1 MRRTLTT
8 LALLLT
14 LATAATFAQEKPYFV
29 TYDHTME
36 EKGNLEISSENTFG
50 IQKQGLPTFYAPLGE
65 FEYGWTGWWTSE
77 LYLEGA
83 SQRNDSTIFTGY
95 RIENRFKPLNGEHK
109 INPLLYVEFE
119 RISEGSRIN
128 KEVVGHSELSDESLH
143 DLHGEKASE
152 LEGKLILSSNA
163 KGWNISE
170 NFIFEKNLTEDEGV
184 EFGYALGVYRPLSL
198 VASGTNCRLCREN
211 FKAGMELYGGLGS
224 TQQFGFENTAHYLA
238 PVLAWHAG
246 ENSTFK
252 VSPGFG
258 LTHDSSRMLL
268 RFAYTY
274 EIQGFGSKMKHLFG
288 GK

>member
-1 MRRTLTT
+1 MPRFFAT
-8 LALLLT
+8 LALILT
-14 LATAATFAQEKPYFV
+14 LVAISSAQEKPYFV

-36 EKGNLEISSENTFG
+36 EVGNLEINSENVFG
-50 IQKQGLPTFYAPLGE
+50 LQKQGLPTFYAPLGE

-83 SQRNDSTIFTGY
+83 SQNHDSTIFTGY

-109 INPLLYVEFE
+109 INPILYFEYE

-128 KEVVGHSELSDESLH
+128 KEVVGHAELSNESLH
-143 DLHGEKASE
+143 DLHGEKAHE

-170 NFIFEKNLTEDEGV
+170 NFTLEKNLTEDEGV
-184 EFGYALGVYRPLSL
+184 EFGYALGVYRPLAL
-198 VASGTNCRLCREN
+198 VASGTDCHFCREN
-211 FKAGMELYGGLGS
+211 FSAGMELYGGLGS
-224 TQQFGFENTAHYLA
+224 TQQFGFEDTAHYLA
-238 PVLAWHAG
+238 PVFAWRAA

-258 LTHDSSRMLL
+258 LTHNSARMLI
-268 RFAYTY
+268 RFGYQY
-274 EIQGFGSKMKHLFG
+274 EIQGFGSKVKRLFG

>member
-1 MRRTLTT
+1 MRRFA
-8 LALLLT
+8 LALVFLLT
-14 LATAATFAQEKPYFV
+14 LAAAAQERPYFV

-36 EKGNLEISSENTFG
+36 EKGNLEISSENTVG
-50 IQKQGLPTFYAPLGE
+50 IQKQGLPNFYAPLGE

-83 SQRNDSTIFTGY
+83 TQAHDSTIFTGY

-109 INPLLYVEFE
+109 INPILYTELE

-128 KEVVGHSELSDESLH
+128 KEVVGHSELSNESLH
-143 DLHGEKASE
+143 DLHGEKATE

-163 KGWNISE
+163 KGWNIAE

-184 EFGYALGVYRPLSL
+184 EFGYSFGVYRPLSL
-198 VASGTNCRLCREN
+198 IASGTNCTFCREN
-211 FKAGMELYGGLGS
+211 FTAGMEMYGGLGS
-224 TQQFGFENTAHYLA
+224 TQQFGFDSTAHYLA
-238 PVLAWHAG
+238 PVLAWHPAQ
-246 ENSTFK
+246 NSTFK
-252 VSPGFG
+252 ISPGFG
-258 LTHDSSRMLL
+258 LTHDSSRMLI

-274 EIQGFGSKMKHLFG
+274 EIQGFGSKMKHMFG

>member
-1 MRRTLTT
+1 MRRFVIA

-14 LATAATFAQEKPYFV
+14 LAAAATAQERPYFV

-83 SQRNDSTIFTGY
+83 TQAHDSTIFTGY

-109 INPLLYVEFE
+109 INPILYVEFE

-128 KEVVGHSELSDESLH
+128 KEVVGHSELSNESLH

-163 KGWNISE
+163 KGWNIAE
-170 NFIFEKNLTEDEGV
+170 NFIFEKNLTADEGV
-184 EFGYALGVYRPLSL
+184 EFGYSFGVYRPLSL
-198 VASGTNCRLCREN
+198 IASGTNCTVCREN
-211 FKAGMELYGGLGS
+211 FTAGMEMYGGLGS
-224 TQQFGFENTAHYLA
+224 TQQFGFESTAHYIA
-238 PVLAWHAG
+238 PVLAWRPAQ
-246 ENSTFK
+246 NSTFK

-258 LTHDSSRMLL
+258 LTHDSARMLV

>member
-1 MRRTLTT
+1 MRRFAITF
-8 LALLLT
+8 ALLLA
-14 LATAATFAQEKPYFV
+14 LAAVAAAQERPYFV

-50 IQKQGLPTFYAPLGE
+50 IQKQGLPAFYAPLGE

-83 SQRNDSTIFTGY
+83 SQAHDSTIFTGY

-109 INPLLYVEFE
+109 INPILYVELE

-128 KEVVGHSELSDESLH
+128 KEVVGHAELSDESLH
-143 DLHGEKASE
+143 DLHGEKATE
-152 LEGKLILSSNA
+152 LEGKLILSSNT

-170 NFIFEKNLTEDEGV
+170 NFIFEKNMTEDEGV
-184 EFGYALGVYRPLSL
+184 EFGYAFGVYRPLSL
-198 VASGTNCRLCREN
+198 VASGTNCTFCREN
-211 FKAGMELYGGLGS
+211 FTAGMEMYGGLGS
-224 TQQFGFENTAHYLA
+224 TQQFGFDSTAHYLA
-238 PVLAWHAG
+238 PVLAWRPAQ
-246 ENSTFK
+246 NSTFK

-258 LTHDSSRMLL
+258 LTHDSARMLV

>member
-1 MRRTLTT
+1 MRRFVIT

-14 LATAATFAQEKPYFV
+14 LATLAAAQERPYFV

-36 EKGNLEISSENTFG
+36 EKGNLEISSENTVG
-50 IQKQGLPTFYAPLGE
+50 LQKQGLPTFYAPLGE

-83 SQRNDSTIFTGY
+83 TQAHDSTIFTGY

-109 INPLLYVEFE
+109 INPILYVELE

-128 KEVVGHSELSDESLH
+128 KEVVGHSELSNETLH
-143 DLHGEKASE
+143 DLHGEKATE

-163 KGWNISE
+163 KGWNIAE

-184 EFGYALGVYRPLSL
+184 EFGYSFGVYRPLSL
-198 VASGTNCRLCREN
+198 IASGKSCTFCREN
-211 FKAGMELYGGLGS
+211 FTAGMEMYGGLGS
-224 TQQFGFENTAHYLA
+224 TQQFGFESTAHYVA
-238 PVLAWHAG
+238 PVLAWRPAQ
-246 ENSTFK
+246 NSTFK

-258 LTHDSSRMLL
+258 LTHDSSRMLI

-274 EIQGFGSKMKHLFG
+274 EIQNFGSKMKHLFG